1 MHLGAVASDR
11 YGRRP
16 LAILGNVLMQAWAFP
31 VFWIINTGDM
41 VLVGIATFV
50 AYGSAGVC
58 DGPAA
63 AYIAELFPADV
74 RSSGMTLLYQSASIL
89 ISGSTPFIT
98 TALLARTGTTVSV
111 SLYLAAMAAIALVSA
126 LLLPRDLPEAGL
138 GG

>member
-1 MHLGAVASDR
+1 MYLSTVASDR

-50 AYGSAGVC
+50 AYGSA
-58 DGPAA
+58 A
-63 AYIAELFPADV
+63 AYITELFPAHV